1 MKNKDHI
8 ISIIIK
14 RPEEMPDFT
23 SEEMAKLQKDIERV
37 LLDLLHGR
45 KDVEYGAYLRANRKG
60 KLVTA
65 RNRRT
70 A

>member
-23 SEEMAKLQKDIERV
+23 SEEMEKLQKDIERV
-37 LLDLLHGR
+37 LLDLLYGR
-45 KDVEYGAYLRANRKG
+45 KDVEYDAYLRTNKKG
-60 KLVTA
+60 ELITA
-65 RNRRT
+65 RNRKT